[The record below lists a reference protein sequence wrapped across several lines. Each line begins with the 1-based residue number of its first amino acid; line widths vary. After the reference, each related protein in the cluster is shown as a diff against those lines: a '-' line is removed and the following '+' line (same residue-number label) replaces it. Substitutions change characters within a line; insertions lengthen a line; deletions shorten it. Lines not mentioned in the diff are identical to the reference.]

1 MVISEGSKVSIEYT
15 LKLDDDSVV
24 DTNVGGEPLVFVQG
38 DGHIIPGLEKELE
51 GLNVGDEKEVNVSP
65 EEGYGP
71 LNESAYVEVGKTEI
85 PEDAQ
90 VVGAQ
95 LQAENPQGQMV
106 YPVVTEIKDE
116 TVILDFNHP
125 LAGKELNFSVKIL
138 DIENKSS
145 III

>member
-1 MVISEGSKVSIEYT
+1 MAISEGSKVSIEYT

-24 DTNVGGEPLVFVQG
+24 DTNVGGEPLVYVQG
-38 DGHIIPGLEKELE
+38 GNHIIPGLEKALE

-71 LNESAYVEVGKTEI
+71 LNDAAYVEVAKEEI
-85 PEDAQ
+85 PEDAR

-95 LQAENPQGQMV
+95 LQAQNPQGQMV
-106 YPVVTEIKDE
+106 YPVVTEVKDE
-116 TVILDFNHP
+116 TVTLDFNHP

-138 DIENKSS
+138 DIENQSS
-145 III
+145 IIV

>member
-1 MVISEGSKVSIEYT
+1 MAISEGSKVSIEYT
-15 LKLDDDSVV
+15 LKLEDDSVV
-24 DTNVGGEPLVFVQG
+24 DSNVGAEPLVFVQG
-38 DGHIIPGLEKELE
+38 GAHIIPGLEKALE
-51 GLNVGDEKEVNVSP
+51 GLNVGDEKEVTVSP

-71 LNESAYVEVGKTEI
+71 LSETAFVEVGKTEI

-95 LQAENPQGQMV
+95 LQAENPKGEMV

-125 LAGKELNFSVKIL
+125 LAGKELNFNVKIL
-138 DIENKSS
+138 DIEDKSS